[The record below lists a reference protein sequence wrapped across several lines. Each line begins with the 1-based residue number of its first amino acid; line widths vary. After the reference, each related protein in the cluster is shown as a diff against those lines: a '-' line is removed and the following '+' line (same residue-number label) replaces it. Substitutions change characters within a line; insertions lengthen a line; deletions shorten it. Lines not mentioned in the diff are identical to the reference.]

1 MLGVPRT
8 ATEKEIR
15 SAYRKLARQH
25 HPDLNPGDKNA
36 EERFK
41 EVNEAHEVLTDA
53 DKRKLYDRFGEDW
66 QRYRDA
72 GFTGDEQFTAPG
84 PSGAPGLEPAAARP
98 STRMTSTSGTRAR
111 AAAAAATPSI
121 QPTKATTRTRISLR
135 RSLAAAARHSIGL
148 AGSEADSPRRGHEVN
163 RRPGRRG
170 RNAVK
175 TPRFRSRSRSMR
187 RFGEPSGRFS
197 CRSRSRARRA
207 AAPAKCEVRSVR
219 RAMAPAS
226 CGAPRRWK
234 STFPPGIDSGKRVR
248 MAGQGGPGLNGGP
261 AGDVNLII
269 TVRPDRRFER
279 EGDNLRTE
287 VDVPVTTAVLGGE
300 VEVPTPTGKV
310 ALTVPAG
317 TQSGRSFRLRG
328 MGMPKLQRPQGTN
341 AGISWPGRA
350 SLPPRILL
358 TVSASSMRSSA
369 RSGRSDRPDGR
380 AKESG
385 VTPRIRHRLGC

>member
-84 PSGAPGLEPAAARP
+84 PSGA
-98 STRMTSTSGTRAR
+98 
-111 AAAAAATPSI
+111 
-121 QPTKATTRTRISLR
+121 
-135 RSLAAAARHSIGL
+135 
-148 AGSEADSPRRGHEVN
+148 AGSRTGRGATFDPNDFNRWYSSQGDGGGGYTFYSTDEGDDSHSDFFETLFGGRSSPFDRFGGFGADSPRRERGAN
-163 RRPGRRG
+163 RRRGRRG
-170 RNAVK
+170 RNAVR
-175 TPRFRSRSRSMR
+175 TPRFRSRSRSTR
-187 RFGEPSGRFS
+187 RSGEPRGRFS
-197 CRSRSRARRA
+197 CKFRSRARRA
-207 AAPAKCEVRSVR
+207 AAPAKCEVRSAR
-219 RAMAPAS
+219 PAMAPAS
-226 CGAPRRWK
+226 CGAPRRSK

-261 AGDVNLII
+261 AGDVNLIV

-279 EGDNLRTE
+279 DGDNLRTE

-310 ALTVPAG
+310 ALTIPAG

-328 MGMPKLQRPQGTN
+328 MGMPKLRGRKGERGDLLARARIVTPTN
-341 AGISWPGRA
+341 PSDRERE
-350 SLPPRILL
+350 LYEELRRIRQE
-358 TVSASSMRSSA
+358 RSS
-369 RSGRSDRPDGR
+369 
-380 AKESG
+380 
-385 VTPRIRHRLGC
+385 